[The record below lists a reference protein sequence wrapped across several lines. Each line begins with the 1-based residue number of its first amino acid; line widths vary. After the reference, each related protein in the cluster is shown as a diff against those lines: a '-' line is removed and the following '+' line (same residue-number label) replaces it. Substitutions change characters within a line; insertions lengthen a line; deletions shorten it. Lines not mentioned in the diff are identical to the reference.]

1 MHIVTI
7 LNYFRIGVSEWDGK
21 GRANLYSNGF
31 LIVSHTGNH
40 DDDDVDEEMMIVMML
55 MLMMLMKR

>member
-1 MHIVTI
+1 MYIVTI

-31 LIVSHTGNH
+31 LIVSHTGIH
-40 DDDDVDEEMMIVMML
+40 DDVDVDEEMMM
-55 MLMMLMKR
+55 MKR

>member
-1 MHIVTI
+1 MNIVTI

-31 LIVSHTGNH
+31 LIVSHTGIH
-40 DDDDVDEEMMIVMML
+40 DDVDVDEEMMMM
-55 MLMMLMKR
+55 MMMMMKR

>member
-1 MHIVTI
+1 M
-7 LNYFRIGVSEWDGK
+7 SEWDGK

-40 DDDDVDEEMMIVMML
+40 DDDDVDEEMMIVMM
-55 MLMMLMKR
+55 MMMLMKR